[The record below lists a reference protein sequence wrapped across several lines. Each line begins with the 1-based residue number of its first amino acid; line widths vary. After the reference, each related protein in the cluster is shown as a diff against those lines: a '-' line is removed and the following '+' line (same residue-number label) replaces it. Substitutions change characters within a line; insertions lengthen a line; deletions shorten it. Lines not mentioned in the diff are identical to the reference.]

1 MVNDDEVK
9 VLRYEVLSEVITHG
23 NYFGE
28 YFGNHSI
35 TLGKQ
40 QIALLP
46 RVKQRLT
53 IYAPYKSLYYLR

>member
-9 VLRYEVLSEVITHG
+9 LLRSEGLSGVLTLG
-23 NYFGE
+23 NYFGKS
-28 YFGNHSI
+28 FGNHYI

-40 QIALLP
+40 LITILP

-53 IYAPYKSLYYLR
+53 IYAPYKSLYYLW